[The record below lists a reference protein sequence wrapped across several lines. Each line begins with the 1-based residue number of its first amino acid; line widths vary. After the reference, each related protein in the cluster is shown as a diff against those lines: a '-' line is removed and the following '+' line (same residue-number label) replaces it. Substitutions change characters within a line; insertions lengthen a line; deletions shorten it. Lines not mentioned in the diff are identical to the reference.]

1 MLLKPAIATGLYP
14 QKTQKEYNVYLS
26 ISTTHQPATDL
37 GFLLHK
43 NPSNVHET
51 SLSFGR
57 AVIFY
62 PEATEKKCTAS
73 LMLDIDPI
81 DLVRGRKGREGES
94 LLDHYVNDRPYAA
107 SSFLSVAL
115 ARSYREALN
124 GTSKQRQ
131 ELADTE
137 IPLEATLSPLP
148 CRGREELACRLFEPL
163 GYKLQLESV
172 LLDDNYPE
180 WGKSAYKTLKL
191 KSICKLSDLLTH
203 LYVLIPV
210 LDNQKH
216 YWIGSDEVDK
226 LIEKGGQWLEEH
238 PERDLIATRYL
249 KRGFS
254 ARATKKILDERF
266 GITDEPEENP
276 DEEEEKLE
284 KPIRLNDLR
293 YEVVT
298 DTLLKENVRK
308 VVDLG
313 CGEGKLLK
321 RLIQERQFERIVGVE
336 VSPISLERAE
346 RRLNLDNMSP
356 TQRDRID
363 ILHGS
368 LVYEDN
374 RLEGFD
380 ALTLIEV
387 IEHVDEERLD
397 ALERVIFGQAAPPR
411 VLVSTPNREFNVT
424 FENMTPGMLRH
435 VDHRFEWTR
444 AEFQDWANGVCE
456 RHGYKVSMIGIGE
469 VHEEYGAPTQMAV
482 FKR

>member
-1 MLLKPAIATGLYP
+1 M
-14 QKTQKEYNVYLS
+14 YLE
-26 ISTTHQPATDL
+26 ITTTHQPATDL

-51 SLSFGR
+51 PLSFGK
-57 AVIFY
+57 AIVFY
-62 PEATEKKCTAS
+62 PEASEEKCTAS

-131 ELADTE
+131 ELADTAM
-137 IPLEATLSPLP
+137 PLEVTLSPLP
-148 CRGREELACRLFEPL
+148 CRGGGELVRRLFEPL
-163 GYKLQLESV
+163 GYDIQLERV
-172 LLDDNYPE
+172 LLDVNYPD
-180 WGKSAYKTLKL
+180 WGESAYKILKL
-191 KSICKLSDLLTH
+191 KSICKLSEVLTH

-238 PERDLIATRYL
+238 PERDLIAARYL

-276 DEEEEKLE
+276 DEQEDKLE

-321 RLIQERQFERIVGVE
+321 RLMQERQFERIVGVE
-336 VSPISLERAE
+336 VSPVSLERAE
-346 RRLNLDNMSP
+346 RRLKLDNMSP

-368 LVYEDN
+368 LVYEDD

-387 IEHVDEERLD
+387 IEHVDAERLD
-397 ALERVIFGQAAPPR
+397 ALERVIFGRAGPPR

-424 FENMTPGMLRH
+424 FENMAPGTLRH
-435 VDHRFEWTR
+435 GDHRFEWTR
-444 AEFQDWANGVCE
+444 AEFQAWADGICA
-456 RHGYKVSMIGIGE
+456 RHGYEVKIIGIGDAHAE
-469 VHEEYGAPTQMAV
+469 HDAPTQMAV